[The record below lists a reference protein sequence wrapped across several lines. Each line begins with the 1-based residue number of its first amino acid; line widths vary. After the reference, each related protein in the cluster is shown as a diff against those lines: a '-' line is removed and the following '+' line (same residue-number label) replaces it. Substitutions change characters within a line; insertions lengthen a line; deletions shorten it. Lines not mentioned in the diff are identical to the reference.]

1 MYSAHNR
8 HDRNRSERIT
18 LRGVLLAAL
27 ILLPLSGACA
37 AIIAEVLR
45 RWPWLP

>member
-18 LRGVLLAAL
+18 MRGFLIGAPILALFCGLCAAL
-27 ILLPLSGACA
+27 I
-37 AIIAEVLR
+37 AEALR